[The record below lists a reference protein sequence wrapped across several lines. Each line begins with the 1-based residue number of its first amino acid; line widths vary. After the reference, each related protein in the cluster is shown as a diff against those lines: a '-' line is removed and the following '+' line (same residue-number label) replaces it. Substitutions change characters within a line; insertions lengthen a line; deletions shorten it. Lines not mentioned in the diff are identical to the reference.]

1 MKEKKCWAPYDIIM
15 IIAYFFICFPILLSY
30 GCPLYQCVI
39 YFLIANILCGILA
52 LHWIRRVKDH
62 MRRKH
67 LLSLPI
73 VQDEGRLFYAMPNR
87 IATIPMAVNDGF
99 SYNYGNG
106 NMYEHYHYDRV
117 GVYDG
122 EYASFS
128 GKKGYVALATL
139 PRSFWGEEE
148 TIAHQGRDVSIDY
161 VVDEDGKC
169 YYIKSRQL

>member
-1 MKEKKCWAPYDIIM
+1 MKDKKCWAPYDIIM

-122 EYASFS
+122 EYASFIDAMVNPFLALLLVVLFIPCS
-128 GKKGYVALATL
+128 TVCFPGYKAPNLL
-139 PRSFWGEEE
+139 L
-148 TIAHQGRDVSIDY
+148 
-161 VVDEDGKC
+161 
-169 YYIKSRQL
+169 KSA